1 MLYEAP
7 QSPTFKTQLLQ
18 SIQVNDFCFET
29 FIKLCY
35 PASIYLQQVFICCD
49 VLLSAYLSLYFPL
62 IFKATFSDMSQ
73 VMFSPLLWELD
84 KFHYLLPTTNK
95 HRPRSRITSN
105 RLYACSHS
113 VPCTVVQYTP
123 QWRRHWASLLVGI
136 MWCVVY
142 SNHLMIRI
150 ISSSSFHV
158 SITSLKSGKINFD

>member
-1 MLYEAP
+1 MLYEAL

-49 VLLSAYLSLYFPL
+49 IFLRAYLSLYFPL

-113 VPCTVVQYTP
+113 VPCTVHTAVEAT
-123 QWRRHWASLLVGI
+123 LGI
-136 MWCVVY
+136 SAGWYYVVCGV
-142 SNHLMIRI
+142 
-150 ISSSSFHV
+150 F
-158 SITSLKSGKINFD
+158 

>member
-1 MLYEAP
+1 MRHLYEAL

-35 PASIYLQQVFICCD
+35 PVKVYISYSFVVIIY
-49 VLLSAYLSLYFPL
+49 SGRKAYLSLYFPL

-84 KFHYLLPTTNK
+84 KFHCLLPTTNK

-105 RLYACSHS
+105 RLYACSLS
-113 VPCTVVQYTP
+113 VPCTVHNTVEPTRGGHLCCLEFCVVLVQYSMP
-123 QWRRHWASLLVGI
+123 YDV
-136 MWCVVY
+136 
-142 SNHLMIRI
+142 
-150 ISSSSFHV
+150 
-158 SITSLKSGKINFD
+158 

>member
-1 MLYEAP
+1 MRHCSHPPLKHSCFRVFRLMTSVLRHSSNCAILQVYIYSQYSFVVIYIFLY
-7 QSPTFKTQLLQ
+7 T
-18 SIQVNDFCFET
+18 NR
-29 FIKLCY
+29 
-35 PASIYLQQVFICCD
+35 
-49 VLLSAYLSLYFPL
+49 AYLSLYFPL

-105 RLYACSHS
+105 RLYACTHS
-113 VPCTVVQYTP
+113 VPCTVHTAVEAT
-123 QWRRHWASLLVGI
+123 LGI
-136 MWCVVY
+136 SAGWYYVVY